1 MLYNHYYDVNDICED
16 NDNYNNINNYCIKP
30 FASKKE
36 YFDGDSFSLF
46 KASRIS
52 HFKNNNFWAIM
63 GEEEGQF
70 QTEEVEEENETPEN
84 PFTPSYSDFEP
95 SPLPNFRNLEIIPQ
109 QPPKR
114 ENIIQYDRNTTTDR
128 MRFTESPLMHF
139 NSDFQSLHPPNLNN
153 SEVMLLQPPKQENII
168 QYDRNTTT
176 DRMGHTEIPF
186 TQHNSDFQPSPLLNL
201 KNSKVISQQPPKQEN
216 IIQFDRNTITDR
228 MPLTEMPIIH
238 FNRDFQPSP
247 LPNLNNSEVMPQQP
261 PKRENNITYDRNT
274 TTDRTKTQQMV
285 QTKNMGAK
293 PKGYVNISGEKMH
306 TRDADDNIYAK
317 IRRAL
322 NNHSKKWFNK
332 ILKKSDNPVLKS
344 LTLLK
349 VQNSVILVH
358 KKEDN
363 LEFLEMNLVELFSN
377 PISAKFKNYKKDH
390 NINTIEKILK
400 VGDKEINDILK
411 TDIETILN
419 VYNHKIK
426 NKLFEDFP
434 TIDVDIAKF
443 KDHGLDDNYIKEYIY
458 YAEHFNEEI
467 GKKFPRKRRKK
478 I

>member
-16 NDNYNNINNYCIKP
+16 NDNYNNINNYSIKP

-36 YFDGDSFSLF
+36 YFDDDRFSLF

-52 HFKNNNFWAIM
+52 HFKKSNFWAIM

-70 QTEEVEEENETPEN
+70 QAEEVEEENETPEN

-109 QPPKR
+109 QPPK
-114 ENIIQYDRNTTTDR
+114 
-128 MRFTESPLMHF
+128 
-139 NSDFQSLHPPNLNN
+139 
-153 SEVMLLQPPKQENII
+153 QENII
-168 QYDRNTTT
+168 QYDRNT
-176 DRMGHTEIPF
+176 
-186 TQHNSDFQPSPLLNL
+186 
-201 KNSKVISQQPPKQEN
+201 
-216 IIQFDRNTITDR
+216 ITDR
-228 MPLTEMPIIH
+228 IPLTEMPIIH
-238 FNRDFQPSP
+238 FNRDFQPLH
-247 LPNLNNSEVMPQQP
+247 LPNLNNSEVLPQQQ
-261 PKRENNITYDRNT
+261 PKRENNITYERNR
-274 TTDRTKTQQMV
+274 TTDRTKTQQMD
-285 QTKNMGAK
+285 QTKKVIKEKIFNIKKVKRNMGAK
-293 PKGYVNISGEKMH
+293 PKGYVNISGKKMH
-306 TRDADDNIYAK
+306 TRNADDNILTK

-322 NNHSKKWFNK
+322 NNHSVKYVNK
-332 ILKKSDNPVLKS
+332 RLKKSDNPVLKS
-344 LTLLK
+344 LSLKK

-363 LEFLEMNLVELFSN
+363 LKFLEMNLEELFSN
-377 PISAKFKNYKKDH
+377 PISAKFKNDKKDH

-434 TIDVDIAKF
+434 TIDDDIAEF
-443 KDHGLDDNYIKEYIY
+443 KDDGLDDNYIKKYIY
-458 YAEHFNEEI
+458 DAEHFKEKIEKI
-467 GKKFPRKRRKK
+467 FPRKRRKK